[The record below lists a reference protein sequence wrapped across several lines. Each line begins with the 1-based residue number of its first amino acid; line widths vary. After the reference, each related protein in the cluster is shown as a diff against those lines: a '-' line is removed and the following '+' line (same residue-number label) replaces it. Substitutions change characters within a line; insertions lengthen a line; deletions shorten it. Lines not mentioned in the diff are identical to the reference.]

1 MIQAQIDLHRLIIGG
16 GQVSADLGGQTRLW
30 IPPMPAGYANA
41 QLDDHRRLSRSSF
54 PWHPPVNLKLRARAS
69 GASPL
74 GTLGFGF
81 WNDPFS
87 LTFGQAGAARK
98 LPVPPR
104 AVWFFYGSP
113 PNDMLLSPPN
123 PGWGWKAQSL
133 EAPAIPGWLLA
144 APALLAYLAAKLPLL
159 RQLVMRTAL
168 RAIDCEERILE
179 ANLDAWHT
187 YEIRWHTD
195 GVTFLVDG
203 ALTLESRI
211 SPTGPLGF
219 VTWIDNQ
226 YAVASPEGGLRFGV
240 ISTDESQGLF
250 LQDLTLALP
259 KP

>member
-1 MIQAQIDLHRLIIGG
+1 
-16 GQVSADLGGQTRLW
+16 
-30 IPPMPAGYANA
+30 
-41 QLDDHRRLSRSSF
+41 
-54 PWHPPVNLKLRARAS
+54 
-69 GASPL
+69 
-74 GTLGFGF
+74 
-81 WNDPFS
+81 
-87 LTFGQAGAARK
+87 
-98 LPVPPR
+98 
-104 AVWFFYGSP
+104 
-113 PNDMLLSPPN
+113 MLLSPPN

-133 EAPAIPGWLLA
+133 EAPAIPSWLLA